1 MDIYHFGAGAAAA
14 EFSAGALPGI
24 FKSLGL
30 MDRFHF
36 PPFLPIILCNN
47 FEFSLKKVIL
57 RFITF
62 SAAPR
67 MPLLKHSS
75 RLILHSEMNLVL
87 IRSARELFKKTAI
100 LVAQQLLL
108 L

>member
-1 MDIYHFGAGAAAA
+1 MDIYNFGAGAAAA

-47 FEFSLKKVIL
+47 FFLEKSH
-57 RFITF
+57 T
-62 SAAPR
+62 
-67 MPLLKHSS
+67 
-75 RLILHSEMNLVL
+75 
-87 IRSARELFKKTAI
+87 
-100 LVAQQLLL
+100 
-108 L
+108 